1 MNLYIESK
9 DMPTS
14 CEKCNLIKNTYDW
27 FYCGIG
33 EKDGKLLNLEN
44 KYDELI
50 YTSSR
55 HPDCPLKE
63 IPSPHGDLIDADEI
77 VSKLINNH
85 YTISINGYDVS
96 IKCILEDTLKVIREA
111 PAIIKRC

>member
-14 CEKCNLIKNTYDW
+14 CEKCNFIKNTHYW

-33 EKDGKLLNLEN
+33 EKDGKLLSLEN

-63 IPSPHGDLIDADEI
+63 IPSPHGRLIDADELY
-77 VSKLINNH
+77 KH
-85 YTISINGYDVS
+85 ISIRMLNGRFENVLPA
-96 IKCILEDTLKVIREA
+96 IEEA
-111 PAIIKRC
+111 PTIIEARC